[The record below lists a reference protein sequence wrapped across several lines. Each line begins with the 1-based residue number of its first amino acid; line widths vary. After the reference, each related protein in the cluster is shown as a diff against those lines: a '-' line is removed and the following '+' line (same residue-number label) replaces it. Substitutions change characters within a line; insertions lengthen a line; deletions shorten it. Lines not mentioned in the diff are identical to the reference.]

1 MSFFHFIIRNI
12 LHRKFLSLLT
22 MLSVTATV
30 AFVLLLSLSRASV
43 EQGAQKGYGPFD
55 VVVGAQGS
63 QTQLVLNTF
72 YHIGAPV
79 GNIPAHTMEAVLE
92 DSNVDKAYA
101 MTTGDNYNGFPIV
114 GIDPQY
120 FLTRYGDQ
128 KLKNGSLYRSTG
140 EVVVGAYV
148 ARTLGLQV
156 GDTFT
161 GAHGL
166 VEGAHHTGEAGED
179 GNKEASL
186 HGDEELDELGTDA
199 GHGDERPEVHPAE
212 HDEHHDEHESFTY
225 TITGILPDLHTP
237 DDRAVFTTLDYAW
250 AVHGETSGDR
260 EITAIL
266 VKPATLL
273 GAHGLKTKLD
283 EMNQVQAVYT
293 SKAVADVVNLVDRG
307 SEIIEFVTLLCVIL
321 AAVSILLSLVA
332 AVNERTK
339 DVGLLRLLG
348 KSKGY
353 VLMTLVGEGFLVT
366 VAGLLLGIVAGHVTA
381 YFLKDALFS
390 YAGIQIDPFQ
400 WSGDHLYIAFG
411 AVAIGLL
418 AALGPALRLYRMDSL
433 SLFKA

>member
-1 MSFFHFIIRNI
+1 MNFFHLILRNM

-22 MLSVTATV
+22 ILSVTATV
-30 AFVLLLSLSRASV
+30 AFVLLLSLSKASV

-79 GNIPAHTMEAVLE
+79 GNIPGRTMDMVLE
-92 DSNVDKAYA
+92 DSGVEKAYA
-101 MTTGDNYNGFPIV
+101 ITTGDNYNGYPIV
-114 GIDPQY
+114 GVNPEY

-128 KLKNGSLYRSTG
+128 KLQEGSLYSETG

-148 ARTLGLQV
+148 ARMLGLRA

-166 VEGAHHTGEAGED
+166 VEGAHHAD
-179 GNKEASL
+179 MD
-186 HGDEELDELGTDA
+186 DE
-199 GHGDERPEVHPAE
+199 GHGESG
-212 HDEHHDEHESFTY
+212 EHHDDHESFIY
-225 TITGILPDLHTP
+225 TVKGILPMLNTP

-250 AVHGETSGDR
+250 AVHGQMSGER

-266 VKPATLL
+266 IKPASLL
-273 GAHGLKTKLD
+273 GAQGLKTKL
-283 EMNQVQAVYT
+283 EGMPQVQAVYT
-293 SKAVADVVNLVDRG
+293 SKAVADVVNLVDQG
-307 SEIIEFVTLLCVIL
+307 AGIIEVVTVLCVIL
-321 AAVSILLSLVA
+321 AAISILLSLIA

-353 VLMTLVGEGFLVT
+353 VLMTLVGEGILVT
-366 VAGLLLGIVAGHVTA
+366 AAGLVSGFLAGHAASYV
-381 YFLKDALFS
+381 LKDALFS
-390 YAGIQIDPFQ
+390 YAGIQITPFQ
-400 WSGDHLYIAFG
+400 WSADHIIIA
-411 AVAIGLL
+411 AATMAIGAL
-418 AALGPALRLYRMDSL
+418 ASLGPALRLYRMDSL